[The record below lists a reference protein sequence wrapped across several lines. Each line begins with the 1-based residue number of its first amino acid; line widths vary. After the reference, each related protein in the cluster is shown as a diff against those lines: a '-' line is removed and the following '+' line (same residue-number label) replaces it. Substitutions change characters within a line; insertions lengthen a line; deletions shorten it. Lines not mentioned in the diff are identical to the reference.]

1 MSHVL
6 ITGASSGIGKQ
17 LALDYAAD
25 GWKVTAC
32 GREHARL
39 EALNMANPAIDTLS
53 FDMTDLT
60 LARQAL
66 AWIQADLIILC
77 AGTCEYLDNGVV
89 DAEKVTRVM
98 NTNVIGPINC
108 LDALLPGLQTGA
120 RVVLVGSTAS
130 LVPLPRAEAYGASKA
145 ALAYFARSL
154 ALDLAPRGIHVSFV
168 MPGFVK
174 TPLTERNDFPM
185 PLSWSADKAAKHIFA
200 KLGKRPLEIA
210 FPALFIA
217 TLWPLSKLPNR
228 VQLIIGKRMLRS
240 PPPQKD
246 RL

>member
-17 LALDYAAD
+17 LALDYAAE

-32 GREHARL
+32 GRDTAKL
-39 EALNMANPAIDTLS
+39 DALNLAQPAIDTLS
-53 FDMTDLT
+53 FDMTDLA

-66 AWIQADLIILC
+66 AWVQADLIILC

-89 DAEKVTRVM
+89 DAEKVTRVL
-98 NTNVIGPINC
+98 NTNVLGPVNC
-108 LDALLPGLQTGA
+108 LDALLPGLQTGT
-120 RVVLVGSTAS
+120 RVALVGSTAS

-154 ALDLAPRGIHVSFV
+154 SLDLAPRGIHISLV

-185 PLSWSADKAAKHIFA
+185 PMMVSVEQASHYIRKGLARGAS
-200 KLGKRPLEIA
+200 EIA
-210 FPALFIA
+210 FPPLFVWLLKTVAL
-217 TLWPLSKLPNR
+217 LP
-228 VQLIIGKRMLRS
+228 VAWQKRLT
-240 PPPQKD
+240 Q
-246 RL
+246 RLVR

>member
-17 LALDYAAD
+17 LALDYAAE

-32 GREHARL
+32 GRDTAKL
-39 EALNMANPAIDTLS
+39 EALNLANPAIDTLS
-53 FDMTDLT
+53 FDMTDLALT
-60 LARQAL
+60 RQAL
-66 AWIQADLIILC
+66 AWVQADLVILC

-89 DAEKVTRVM
+89 DAEKVSRVL
-98 NTNVIGPINC
+98 NTNVLGPVNC

-120 RVVLVGSTAS
+120 RVALVGSTAS

-154 ALDLAPRGIHVSFV
+154 SLDLAPRGIHVSLI

-185 PLSWSADKAAKHIFA
+185 PMMVSVEQASQFIRKGLARGAA
-200 KLGKRPLEIA
+200 EIA
-210 FPALFIA
+210 FPPLFVWLLKTVAL
-217 TLWPLSKLPNR
+217 LPAAW
-228 VQLIIGKRMLRS
+228 QKRLT
-240 PPPQKD
+240 Q
-246 RL
+246 RLVR

>member
-32 GREHARL
+32 GRDSTKL
-39 EALNMANPAIDTLS
+39 EALRATNPKINTLT
-53 FDMTDLT
+53 FDMTDLALT
-60 LARQAL
+60 RQSL
-66 AWIQADLIILC
+66 AWVQADVIILC

-89 DAEKVTRVM
+89 DAEKVSRVM

-154 ALDLAPRGIHVSFV
+154 ALDLVPRGIHVSFV

-185 PLSWSADKAAKHIFA
+185 PMMVTVEKASKYIRDGLARGA
-200 KLGKRPLEIA
+200 SEIA
-210 FPALFIA
+210 FPPLFALLLKTVA
-217 TLWPLSKLPNR
+217 LLPLAW
-228 VQLIIGKRMLRS
+228 QKRLA
-240 PPPQKD
+240 Q
-246 RL
+246 RLVR

>member
-17 LALDYAAD
+17 LALDYAAE

-32 GREHARL
+32 GRDPQKL
-39 EALNMANPAIDTLS
+39 EALNRLNIGIDTLS
-53 FDMTDLT
+53 FDMTDLELT
-60 LARQAL
+60 RQAL
-66 AWIQADLIILC
+66 AWIQADLVILN

-89 DAEKVTRVM
+89 DAEKVSRVM

-108 LDALLPGLQTGA
+108 LDALLPGMAQGG
-120 RVVLVGSTAS
+120 RVALVGSTAS

-154 ALDLAPRGIHVSFV
+154 ALDLTPRNIHVSLV

-174 TPLTERNDFPM
+174 TPLTDLNDFPM
-185 PLSWSADKAAKHIFA
+185 PMMITVEQASAFIRQGLARGAS
-200 KLGKRPLEIA
+200 EIA
-210 FPALFIA
+210 FPPRLSLLLKTIAL
-217 TLWPLSKLPNR
+217 LPISL
-228 VQLIIGKRMLRS
+228 QKRLT
-240 PPPQKD
+240 Q
-246 RL
+246 RLVR